1 MSILRIK
8 DGEWIVELSRDTHP
22 REVMVE
28 LTTACNYNCI
38 FCFRRATDEPLNA
51 FMSEETF
58 SKLIKDAEEAHVTKL
73 SFTGWGEVFIHPNA
87 LEFIKKSKEEG
98 FKVLVATNGF
108 LLPEVAEDLIKLGV
122 DELYVSVDS
131 LRSELYSMLRVGG
144 KLSNVTKGL
153 LEVYRLKREL
163 GVRKPDVTLQMTINK
178 ANAPDLPKLPEYALR
193 VGASRAVV
201 SLMIPL
207 TPEMER
213 SLSCLA
219 SKECLKEI
227 EVMRDEVEKLAPYI
241 TVVMPNTSV
250 AAERRCPFVSKGA
263 TYVRWDGSVAPCIY
277 YAHSWRHS
285 FQGIMRDI
293 KAITFGNIRD
303 KSLLDVWRH
312 DNYVAFR
319 FRTYFFRM
327 PSCLDCPVRNYCSLT
342 LSNEMDCW
350 GNSPTCAFCPFSH
363 DMVRCPL

>member
-1 MSILRIK
+1 MELR
-8 DGEWIVELSRDTHP
+8 DGEWLVSVSGDTHP

-38 FCFRRATDEPLNA
+38 FCFRRATDEALNA

-58 SKLIKDAEEAHVTKL
+58 NKLIRDSEEALVDKL
-73 SFTGWGEVFIHPNA
+73 SFTGWGEVFVHPSA
-87 LEFIKKSKEEG
+87 LKFLRMSKEAG
-98 FKVLVATNGF
+98 FKVLVATNGS
-108 LLPEVAEDLIKLGV
+108 LLPKVSKDLIDLGI

-131 LRSELYSMLRVGG
+131 LRSELYNMLRVGG
-144 KLSNVTKGL
+144 NLSNVTKGL

-163 GVRKPDVTLQMTINK
+163 GVRKPDVTLQMTLNK
-178 ANAPDLPKLPEYALR
+178 ANASDLAKLPEYALR

-219 SKECLKEI
+219 SEECI
-227 EVMRDEVEKLAPYI
+227 REVELMREEVERLAPYI
-241 TVVMPNTSV
+241 TIVMPNTTV
-250 AAERRCPFVSKGA
+250 AAERRCPFISKMA

-277 YAHSWRHS
+277 YAHGWRHS
-285 FQGIMRDI
+285 FQGIMREI
-293 KAITFGNIRD
+293 KPVSFGNIRK
-303 KSLLDVWRH
+303 KSLLNIWRSKE
-312 DNYVAFR
+312 YVAFR

-327 PSCLDCPVRNYCSLT
+327 PSCLDCPIRNYCSLT
-342 LSNEMDCW
+342 LSNDMDCW
-350 GNSPTCAFCPFSH
+350 GNTPTCAFCPFSH